1 MGSPSSLTISQA
13 ARQIASGELSPVDL
27 VQDCLDMI
35 EKLEPR
41 LRAWETIDRPGA
53 LEAAHTAAKE
63 IASSGVRGPLH
74 GIPVGLKDIYFTD
87 GIRTSMGSR
96 VYANF
101 MPDYDAAAVES
112 LKTAGAIILGKTVTT
127 EFASGDPSVTLNPWN
142 KDRTPGGSSSG
153 SSVAVAVRMCPVAT
167 GSQTAGSVNRPAAY
181 NGVVGLKPTY
191 GRVSRWGVFPV
202 SWTLDTLGWMT
213 REVRDAAIMLDAL
226 SGYDPRDPGSANR
239 PPTSTTL
246 SLDYEDP
253 AWTPSIGI
261 IAGPFADMADL
272 ETKANLHQV
281 SQALEGAGAIVDFID
296 LPDSVL
302 GINEAQVII
311 DYTECAQVHR
321 EIHGNRAVDY
331 APNVRSRI
339 EAGQL
344 IPASSY
350 VQAQQLRRRFRRDM
364 EEAIGG
370 AFDALLA
377 PATPAVAPT
386 PETTGNPAF
395 QAPWTTAGLPEL
407 NIPTALNKSGLPL
420 GVQFI
425 ARGFEEERL
434 LRVGRW
440 AERTLNVDL
449 GVPDVEPR

>member
-1 MGSPSSLTISQA
+1 VGSPSSLTISQA

-53 LEAAHTAAKE
+53 LEAAYTAAKE

-321 EIHGNRAVDY
+321 EIHGKRAVDY

>member
-1 MGSPSSLTISQA
+1 MSRPSTLTISQA
-13 ARQIASGELSPVDL
+13 SRLIASGELSPVEL
-27 VQDCLDMI
+27 VQDCLDVI

-53 LEAAHTAAKE
+53 LEAARVAGKE
-63 IASSGVRGPLH
+63 ISDGGVRGPLH
-74 GIPVGLKDIYFTD
+74 GIPVGLKDIYFTA
-87 GIRTSMGSR
+87 GMRTSMSSR

-101 MPDYDAAAVES
+101 IPEYDAAAVES
-112 LKTAGAIILGKTVTT
+112 LKASGAIILGKTVTT
-127 EFASGDPSVTLNPWN
+127 EFASGDPSPTINPWN
-142 KDRTPGGSSSG
+142 KNRTPGGSSSG
-153 SSVAVAVRMCPVAT
+153 SSVAVAVGMCPVAT

-239 PPTSTTL
+239 PPTAATL

-253 AWTPSIGI
+253 MWTPRIGI
-261 IAGPFADMADL
+261 VAGPFADKADL
-272 ETKANLHQV
+272 ETKANLHEV
-281 SQALEGAGAIVDFID
+281 SEALVAAGAIVDFID

-302 GINEAQVII
+302 GINEAQAVI
-311 DYTECAQVHR
+311 DYSECAQVHR
-321 EIHGNRAVDY
+321 EMHDKRAIDF

-339 EAGQL
+339 EVGQL
-344 IPASSY
+344 IPASAY
-350 VQAQQLRRRFRRDM
+350 VQAQQLRHRFRREM
-364 EEAIGG
+364 EDAIGG

-377 PATPAVAPT
+377 PATPSVAPA
-386 PETTGNPAF
+386 PETTGSPAF
-395 QAPWTTAGLPEL
+395 QAPWTTAGLPAL
-407 NIPTALNKSGLPL
+407 NIPTKLNPAGLPL

-425 ARGFEEERL
+425 ARGFEDERL

-440 AERTLNVDL
+440 AERTLAVDL
-449 GVPDVEPR
+449 GTPEVAPR

>member
-1 MGSPSSLTISQA
+1 
-13 ARQIASGELSPVDL
+13 
-27 VQDCLDMI
+27 
-35 EKLEPR
+35 
-41 LRAWETIDRPGA
+41 
-53 LEAAHTAAKE
+53 
-63 IASSGVRGPLH
+63 
-74 GIPVGLKDIYFTD
+74 
-87 GIRTSMGSR
+87 
-96 VYANF
+96 
-101 MPDYDAAAVES
+101 
-112 LKTAGAIILGKTVTT
+112 
-127 EFASGDPSVTLNPWN
+127 
-142 KDRTPGGSSSG
+142 
-153 SSVAVAVRMCPVAT
+153 
-167 GSQTAGSVNRPAAY
+167 
-181 NGVVGLKPTY
+181 
-191 GRVSRWGVFPV
+191 
-202 SWTLDTLGWMT
+202 
-213 REVRDAAIMLDAL
+213 
-226 SGYDPRDPGSANR
+226 
-239 PPTSTTL
+239 
-246 SLDYEDP
+246 
-253 AWTPSIGI
+253 
-261 IAGPFADMADL
+261 MADL